1 LAASTLTR
9 SVAPYQ
15 DEDHYSTFHD
25 IEPRKYSKREW
36 EEFTKESTRNALME
50 HTATPEFAQWAADN
64 AHRLRVE
71 QDDASEDETIE
82 SSSSSSEETED
93 VNKASGLF
101 RWY

>member
-1 LAASTLTR
+1 
-9 SVAPYQ
+9 
-15 DEDHYSTFHD
+15 
-25 IEPRKYSKREW
+25 
-36 EEFTKESTRNALME
+36 ME

-101 RWY
+101 RWYWYSTQAKLAQHDVFVHDVYK